1 MEDADYSKLDKEFFE
16 WGKKYLLNV
25 FKYWYYKE
33 KFFLNEYIYWI
44 SKTRKEVIQMCK
56 NFTREE
62 FKEFLEI

>member
-1 MEDADYSKLDKEFFE
+1 LDKEFFE

-33 KFFLNEYIYWI
+33 KIFLNEYIYWI
-44 SKTRKEVIQMCK
+44 PKTRKEVIQMCK